1 MWVKLSPPIA
11 SDTNVMNFVPPS
23 KKFGRPVICGT
34 KINKTYFEITK
45 KPGSNLVFETFKNI
59 VMIVN

>member
-1 MWVKLSPPIA
+1 MWVKLSPPTA

-34 KINKTYFEITK
+34 KINKTYFEVTK
-45 KPGSNLVFETFKNI
+45 KPGSNLVFETF
-59 VMIVN
+59 